1 MLSVLTESGEFN
13 SNYSNGSVL
22 ANNSNNQPRKG
33 GPAEV
38 PKSTSRDLQCG
49 ENENCKSTRYDTYAL
64 ETEEGPNDDSG
75 ELSPMS

>member
-1 MLSVLTESGEFN
+1 MLSDLTESGEFN

-38 PKSTSRDLQCG
+38 SKSTSRDLQGG

-64 ETEEGPNDDSG
+64 ETEEDPSG